1 MVIFCIN
8 AIEKKETNSKKKPDI
23 ITCWVWGPNG
33 WLLKLGVMD
42 YAGGT
47 PVHISSGLAAVA
59 YAMVLGK
66 RRDYHENVNT
76 PHNVSFVFLGLA
88 LMWFGNERVF
98 FFFMN
103 CIKIT

>member
-1 MVIFCIN
+1 
-8 AIEKKETNSKKKPDI
+8 
-23 ITCWVWGPNG
+23 
-33 WLLKLGVMD
+33 MD

-59 YAMVLGK
+59 YAMVIGK

-88 LMWFGNERVF
+88 LMWFGKYK
-98 FFFMN
+98 
-103 CIKIT
+103 KIYICSFLIIFLHLYRLVCF

>member
-1 MVIFCIN
+1 MY
-8 AIEKKETNSKKKPDI
+8 DI

-33 WLLKLGVMD
+33 WLLKMGVMD

-88 LMWFGNERVF
+88 LMWFGMYHCLYYDPYIF
-98 FFFMN
+98 IFPL
-103 CIKIT
+103 